1 MHTLHHSPG
10 TASVVAYP
18 ALREIDAPREPR
30 RVDVDMA
37 AQGDPASLKPEPA
50 GVLPK
55 RVVDGRPLRK
65 SATWAPPGRFRLDEI
80 EGLREC

>member
-10 TASVVAYP
+10 TACVVAHP

-30 RVDVDMA
+30 RLDVDMD
-37 AQGDPASLKPEPA
+37 AQDNPASLKPEPA
-50 GVLPK
+50 GVLPT
-55 RVVDGRPLRK
+55 RVVDGRPLRE
-65 SATWAPPGRFRLDEI
+65 SATWAPPGRCRLDEI